1 MTTTKKSKKA
11 PQKMNT
17 TPVIEETFQNNIEKA
32 RTANNNTANKSK
44 NI

>member
-17 TPVIEETFQNNIEKA
+17 TPVIEENFQHEKA
-32 RTANNNTANKSK
+32 RTSNNNTANKSK
-44 NI
+44 NN

>member
-17 TPVIEETFQNNIEKA
+17 TPVIEENFQHGIEKA

-44 NI
+44 NN